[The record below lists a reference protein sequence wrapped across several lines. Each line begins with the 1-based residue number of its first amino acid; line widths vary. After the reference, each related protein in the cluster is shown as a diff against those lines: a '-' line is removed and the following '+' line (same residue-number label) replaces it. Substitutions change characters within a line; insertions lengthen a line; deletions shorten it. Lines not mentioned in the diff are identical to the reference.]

1 MLHLGPE
8 RCRFRFFGLP
18 KNTKNLGDVCALHLS
33 EASVLEERPQVR
45 FLHRQNE
52 ADWGSSEQIQRVKS
66 QKALKKIVVLCCM
79 CLVGLHVFKSE
90 RVSSEKAKVCCVWS
104 VVVCGCAECAEQGWE
119 DQT

>member
-66 QKALKKIVVLCCM
+66 QKALKNRCSVLYVSGRFAC
-79 CLVGLHVFKSE
+79 FQIRKSE
-90 RVSSEKAKVCCVWS
+90 FGKGQSLLC
-104 VVVCGCAECAEQGWE
+104 VVCGGLWVC
-119 DQT
+119 